1 MGFFNENK
9 SDKLE
14 SKSLV
19 EEIENSKTKVNK
31 RPRICCIDIKKE
43 IVTLLFEEGYNIYNA
58 TLGNQIKVSNKNHH
72 DKHFMILNCDFPVN
86 IHEFD
91 IFLIDLENVNQI
103 DYQRKD
109 HVLDKYTGKSA
120 VSLISSYP
128 ETIFDPRPLSSLI
141 LNEKLAQIGARN
153 HMVITFTTSDY
164 DIEYE
169 TVKITEGYSERQGT
183 EKHGIYS
190 FSSYIP
196 LSEPKFG
203 KEMTVCNVQD
213 DLKNLLTKH
222 IDKSYY
228 NQTFHHPT
236 NWEDNGKREP
246 DPRYVPLVKNSSGD
260 IVSIYEKRENSQ
272 NFYFPQIED
281 KYHFLSNFLKN
292 IAPSI
297 SPDLFPYS
305 TTFNWKKNE
314 EYWLPN
320 HENLISEKDQIVKDY
335 EKKLSQKDKEIEKN
349 KEVYSFLHEMISE
362 TGDNLVNA
370 TIEFL
375 KWLGFS
381 NTINADALKND
392 REVLEEDIQI
402 EIEEGLIIIE
412 CKGIGGTS
420 TDSDCSQISKIKH
433 RRCKQRNKF
442 DVFALYIV
450 NHQRY
455 LPPLKRNNPPFNVN
469 QIQDAISDERGLL
482 STWQLFNLYYE
493 IENGIISKEEARN
506 SLIKF
511 GLIEFKPSNLIFID
525 EPKEILKNGEV
536 CIINIVDIELKVGD
550 ELLIEKNDQYTK
562 VLVEGIKAENKSI
575 QQCSNGEIGL
585 RLSTPIK
592 KKSKLWKKTT
602 PPPLSQV

>member
-1 MGFFNENK
+1 MGFFNKNK
-9 SDKLE
+9 S
-14 SKSLV
+14 
-19 EEIENSKTKVNK
+19 EETVDNTEAPDSQIEMSE
-31 RPRICCIDIKKE
+31 RPRICCIDIKQETVDSLKK
-43 IVTLLFEEGYNIYNA
+43 EGYNIYTA
-58 TLGNQIKVSNKNHH
+58 TLGDQIKVPNKNRH
-72 DKHFMILNCDFPVN
+72 DHRYVLLNFDFPVN

-103 DYQRKD
+103 DYNPED
-109 HVLDKYTGKSA
+109 HIRDRHTGKSA
-120 VSLISSYP
+120 ISLLSSYP
-128 ETIFDPRPLSSLI
+128 ETIFDPRPISSLI
-141 LNEKLAQIGARN
+141 LNKRLAQIGERN
-153 HMVITFTTSDY
+153 HMVITFTAGDY

-169 TVKITEGYSERQGT
+169 TVKITEDYAERQGT

-190 FSSYIP
+190 YSGYTP
-196 LSEPKFG
+196 LSEPKSG
-203 KEMTVCNVQD
+203 KEMTVCNVRE
-213 DLKNLLTKH
+213 DLKNLLHEH
-222 IDKSYY
+222 IDNSYY

-236 NWEDNGKREP
+236 NWDNGKPEA

-260 IVSIYEKRENSQ
+260 IVSICDQRERSH

-281 KYHFLSNFLKN
+281 KSQFISTFLKN

-305 TTFNWKKNE
+305 TTFDWKNNK

-320 HENLISEKDQIVKDY
+320 HENLIEEKENVVKVY
-335 EKKLSQKDKEIEKN
+335 KEKLTQKEQEIDKN

-362 TGDNLVNA
+362 TGDDLVNA

-375 KWLGFS
+375 KWLGFK
-381 NTINADALKND
+381 NAINADELKG
-392 REVLEEDIQI
+392 EGQVLEEDIQI
-402 EIEEGLIIIE
+402 EFDEGLIIIE

-455 LPPLKRNNPPFNVN
+455 LPPLQRNNPPFNEN

-493 IENGIISKEEARN
+493 IECGIITKEEARKAI
-506 SLIKF
+506 IKF
-511 GLIEFKPSNLIFID
+511 GLIEFKPSNLSFID
-525 EPKEILKNGEV
+525 EPNEIFKNGTV
-536 CIINIVDIELKVGD
+536 CIINITDIELKIGD
-550 ELLIEKNDQYTK
+550 EILIEKNDQFSK
-562 VLVEGIKAENKSI
+562 AVIEGIQLDDKPVEN
-575 QQCSNGEIGL
+575 CSNGEIGL
-585 RLSTPIK
+585 SLSHPIK
-592 KKSKLWKKTT
+592 KKSKLWKKT
-602 PPPLSQV
+602 SS